1 MYWSGSK
8 QHIIIWKCNELTLQS
23 HTMIHICVISLTFFM
38 MGQSPRC
45 QNSLIIGL
53 GVWSQFYRT
62 ICQSVIEQDN
72 ETWFRCWKNVLL
84 LWKKAVCQMNV
95 QHLKFGLH
103 LGKAF
108 STFLADRSWE
118 IRYNSRI
125 INFLQQVTTLS
136 RETWAF
142 CHLGKLYRRQICYII
157 CKELIPNN
165 SLELPK
171 VGYCS

>member
-1 MYWSGSK
+1 MYWRYTAKSY
-8 QHIIIWKCNELTLQS
+8 QDTLSVSYPS
-23 HTMIHICVISLTFFM
+23 HFLWW
-38 MGQSPRC
+38 QSPSARVQFRC

-53 GVWSQFYRT
+53 GVWSQF
-62 ICQSVIEQDN
+62 CQTKCHWARQW
-72 ETWFRCWKNVLL
+72 TWFRCWKNVLL
-84 LWKKAVCQMNV
+84 LWKKAVCHMNV

-108 STFLADRSWE
+108 SAFSADRSWE
-118 IRYNSRI
+118 IRYNSTI